1 MLHFGF
7 GGHARAV
14 DVVHARADVVRVF
27 EFAER
32 SQQIHVGA
40 RSFNGDY
47 IGIHAGDVGQN
58 VVELAVTHMG
68 VDLRTV
74 CRAHAGKTE
83 ALARPS
89 QVFIPLRFFQRQGFA
104 DGRFINLNHGDARA
118 FQIQHFIV
126 QRQRDLFGNGGKRH
140 IVAHKRPFEHGYRP
154 CEHAFHRAFG
164 QALRVAG
171 PINRHGIGARYV
183 AIDDGRFHAAAAV
196 ALHPAKL
203 AETIARKLF
212 AKVFHHV
219 VALGFAVYQHV
230 NAQFFL
236 LGNAVGDFFFH
247 RRIVISSGKFAFL
260 ERSARLA
267 DFGGL
272 RE

>member
-14 DVVHARADVVRVF
+14 DVVHARTDVVGVF
-27 EFAER
+27 EFTKR
-32 SQQIHVGA
+32 GQQIHVGA
-40 RSFNGDY
+40 RSFNGNH
-47 IGIHAGDVGQN
+47 IRIHAGDGGQD

-68 VDLRTV
+68 VDLRAV
-74 CRAHAGKTE
+74 GCAHAGKAE

-89 QVFIPLRFFQRQGFA
+89 QVFIPLRFFQRQRFA
-104 DGRFINLNHGDARA
+104 DGGFVDLNHGDARA

-126 QRQRDLFGNGGKRH
+126 QRKCDLFGNGGKRH
-140 IVAHKRPFEHGYRP
+140 IVAHKRPFKHGNGP

-164 QALRVAG
+164 EALRVAR
-171 PINRHGIGARYV
+171 PVNRHRVGARYI
-183 AIDDGRFHAAAAV
+183 AIDDGRFHTAAAV

-203 AETIARKLF
+203 AETITRQLF
-212 AKVFHHV
+212 AKIFHHI

-247 RRIVISSGKFAFL
+247 RCIIIGSRKFAFF